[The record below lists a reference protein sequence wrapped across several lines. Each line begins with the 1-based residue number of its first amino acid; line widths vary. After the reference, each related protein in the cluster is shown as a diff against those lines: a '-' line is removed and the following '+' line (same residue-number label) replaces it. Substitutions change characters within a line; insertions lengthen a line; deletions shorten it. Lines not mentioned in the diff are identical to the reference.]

1 MKTKI
6 FALAALAAFA
16 FACTPYDDSA
26 LVGRIDD
33 LEGQVEKNTQSIQD
47 LKNKLEQASQQGITI
62 KSVTPTTGGFVIV
75 FSDNSTYTIKN
86 GEKGE
91 QGPAGQDGKDGKD
104 GTGADIQIT
113 ENADSYTITIGQK
126 SYTIAK
132 MVVFAIKLEKTA
144 VKIKESETVN
154 VAYTITGAAEGD
166 DVHVYVSQEVGYT
179 AAIDEAN
186 KKVAITAPAVL
197 PETGYVI
204 VSAINNTTSQQA
216 AQYVSFINGVLT
228 VVSDATE
235 PVAAEG
241 GTVTLTITTTDPAYT
256 VVVPETC
263 NWITVSDTKA
273 AETYTKY
280 LIVAANTGAAREAT
294 ITVKSNAGDQTVV
307 VSQLEYVAPIHYEIP
322 DGAIH
327 VLQAGETAKDATEIA
342 FEDLVNKLDTVNDQ
356 TAYDYLNGK
365 TFYFDAATY
374 ELPQKAS
381 PEFCSMSSPC
391 VVRFFGQGTTLVACP
406 LSSNTKKQRQHFSV
420 KCNCDFTF
428 ENINF
433 TDANGEGNTNGAAFW
448 VGCGDKERPAT
459 AKLTVKNCTFK
470 NCSASNGPC
479 LFGKNNCDI
488 IAIGCKFTDCNGQ
501 GGAIGGDTSIKEA
514 NLTVTDCEFKN
525 CTTSSFGGAI
535 DVRKY
540 TTFTC
545 TGTKFVN
552 CKASR
557 MGSAICIGSSSAL
570 TTAPVI
576 DNCVFDGCTGADVV
590 AIYKCSA
597 PAKISNCVFKNN
609 TVAAS
614 KTSGDISNTYPAVLG
629 SKYPVWMNNCKFYG
643 NTVPETGSVVYAR
656 QACYANEIVIC
667 ENGTVKN
674 AILKGEDG
682 QDTDVL
688 VLANS
693 TVIAPATAAAID
705 AAGEAGCFY
714 NNIIVNTTAG
724 QNAIKTTEYMGGYNI
739 LGLAAGVTTEASDM
753 TIAALTDL
761 TNGAWDATTAQ
772 YIWDGPA
779 VGFTQITP
787 STYAGCVSDAG
798 QEYVA
803 WLGDVNANA
812 SRGNAATWW
821 PGAYQK

>member
-144 VKIKESETVN
+144 VKINESETVN

-197 PETGYVI
+197 PEKGYVI

-216 AQYVSFINGVLT
+216 AQYVSFVNGVLN

-235 PVAAEG
+235 PVDAEG
-241 GTVTLTITTTDPAYT
+241 GVVTLTITTTDPAYT

-294 ITVKSNAGDQTVV
+294 ITVKSTAGDQTVV

-327 VLQAGETAKDATEIA
+327 VLQDGETAKDATEIA
-342 FEDLVNKLDTVNDQ
+342 FTDLLGHLANVNNQD
-356 TAYDYLNGK
+356 AYDYLNGK

-374 ELPQKAS
+374 KMVKPS

-391 VVRFFGQGTTLVACP
+391 VVRFFGQGTTLEASGDDQ
-406 LSSNTKKQRQHFSV
+406 SSQRQHFSI

-428 ENINF
+428 ENFIF
-433 TDANGEGNTNGAAFW
+433 ANATASGNKNGAAFW
-448 VGCGDKERPAT
+448 VGCDKERPMT

-470 NCSASNGPC
+470 NCTASNGPC

-488 IAIGCKFTDCNGQ
+488 IATGCKFMDCNGQ
-501 GGAIGGDTSIKEA
+501 GGAIGGDTSIKTA
-514 NLTVTDCEFKN
+514 NLTVTDCEFNN
-525 CTTSSFGGAI
+525 CTTSSYGGAI
-535 DVRKY
+535 DVRY
-540 TTFTC
+540 FTSFSC
-545 TGTKFVN
+545 KNTKFTK

-557 MGSAICIGSSSAL
+557 MGSAICIGSSTSI

-590 AIYKCSA
+590 AIYKSSGA

-609 TVAAS
+609 TVTAS
-614 KTSGDISNTYPAVLG
+614 TTSSDISNTYPAIVG
-629 SKYPVWMNNCKFYG
+629 SKYPVWMNNCKFY
-643 NTVPETGSVVYAR
+643 NNAVPEKGSVVYVR
-656 QACYANEIVIC
+656 QAYYANEVVIC

-674 AILKGEDG
+674 AIIKGEDG
-682 QDTDVL
+682 QYTDVL

-739 LGLAAGVTTEASDM
+739 LGLAAGVTTDAKDM
-753 TIAALTDL
+753 TIAALADL
-761 TNGAWDATTAQ
+761 TNGAWDATKAQ

-779 VGFTQITP
+779 AGFTQITP
-787 STYAGCVSDAG
+787 SAYAGCISDAG
-798 QEYVA
+798 VEYTT
-803 WLGDVNANA
+803 WLGEVSANA